1 MLLKTCTYNRN
12 ACNILWAMGHLQ
24 ELVISIREVENTKF
38 NNEGRQTL
46 NDKETRRGYQEWTN
60 KRHGQQLTQDTEN
73 KQNRKHIYSNTKNY

>member
-1 MLLKTCTYNRN
+1 MTMLLKTCTYNRN

-46 NDKETRRGYQEWTN
+46 NDKENRRGYQEMDKQETRATIDT
-60 KRHGQQLTQDTEN
+60 RHREQT
-73 KQNRKHIYSNTKNY
+73 KQKTHIQ